1 MTLVT
6 VSNPIPLFLCK
17 DMLKLRLALGILFSA
32 LLPRLLG
39 DSMALL
45 WFEGNR
51 AYIAEV
57 LCINQDRPELEC
69 NGQCHLAV
77 MLEADN
83 NSAPDSPLL
92 PDTPEVLP
100 FVLCDAIGIDGS
112 LKELDVID
120 RGFLDVPWEDFST
133 TPTPPPPRAQV

>member
-1 MTLVT
+1 
-6 VSNPIPLFLCK
+6 
-17 DMLKLRLALGILFSA
+17 MLKRWLAFVILLSA

-39 DSMALL
+39 DSLALM

-57 LCINQDRPELEC
+57 LCINQDRPELAC
-69 NGQCHLAV
+69 NGQCHLAK

-83 NSAPDSPLL
+83 PSTPDSPLL

-100 FVLCDAIGIDGS
+100 FVLCDAVKIDEP
-112 LKELDVID
+112 LKAGNRMDG
-120 RGFLDVPWEDFST
+120 GFLDSKWADFSA
-133 TPTPPPPRAQV
+133 TPSPPPPRAQV